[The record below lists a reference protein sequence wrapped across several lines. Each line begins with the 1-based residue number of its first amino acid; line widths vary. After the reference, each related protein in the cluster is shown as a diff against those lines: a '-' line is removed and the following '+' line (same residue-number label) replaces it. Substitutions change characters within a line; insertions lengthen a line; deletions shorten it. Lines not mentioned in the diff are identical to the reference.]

1 VVCRE
6 AGGRRDRVPSHTG
19 PLSRLSDRIDNVR
32 MIRRSLLRDVGA
44 QGRDPWVSAAL
55 EVLSTQGVD
64 GVRVELLARRL
75 KITKGSF
82 YHHFKDRDDL
92 HAAMLQHWRRRLVVD
107 VIEELERVADPHERF
122 RELMRVS
129 YDVARVDRDIDLAIM
144 LWARQD
150 RRAAA
155 ALEDADRMRTDFIG
169 RTLIACGVPH
179 REAVAR
185 AVLTL
190 AFLRAAPAL
199 DEEQFTA
206 CERLLIKP

>member
-1 VVCRE
+1 
-6 AGGRRDRVPSHTG
+6 
-19 PLSRLSDRIDNVR
+19 

-55 EVLSTQGVD
+55 EVLSTQGVE

-75 KITKGSF
+75 NITKGSF

-107 VIEELERVADPHERF
+107 VIEELERIADPHERF

-169 RTLIACGVPH
+169 RTLIACGVPL

-206 CERLLIKP
+206 CEQLLIKP